1 MISRQI
7 LFFRPYISNQ
17 LSIFRNIHISKPIY
31 QSNNRSF
38 TLTKRNRKDK
48 FDGGALFLLII
59 PVSTFALGCWQ
70 VSRRK
75 WKINLIETLK
85 SRTQAEPISLLENL
99 DILPELEYY
108 PVRVRGKFDHSRE
121 ILIEPRSRLDL
132 VERENQVGPRQ
143 SRASGV
149 PGAHVIT
156 PFRVANRNFDILVNR
171 GYVPFDLRDPSTRRA
186 GQIEDEHEIIG
197 LLRSTD
203 YLHAM
208 WNKNEPL
215 KNIWR
220 VRDVAEMAA
229 AIQTAPIFIDEV
241 KSTSVPGGPI
251 GSQTNIQLRNEHLSY
266 IVTWFSLSAFTTFM
280 WLRKYVL

>member
-85 SRTQAEPISLLENL
+85 SRTQAEPISLLEKL
-99 DILPELEYY
+99 VFIIE
-108 PVRVRGKFDHSRE
+108 E
-121 ILIEPRSRLDL
+121 IL
-132 VERENQVGPRQ
+132 
-143 SRASGV
+143 
-149 PGAHVIT
+149 
-156 PFRVANRNFDILVNR
+156 
-171 GYVPFDLRDPSTRRA
+171 
-186 GQIEDEHEIIG
+186 
-197 LLRSTD
+197 
-203 YLHAM
+203 
-208 WNKNEPL
+208 
-215 KNIWR
+215 
-220 VRDVAEMAA
+220 
-229 AIQTAPIFIDEV
+229 
-241 KSTSVPGGPI
+241 
-251 GSQTNIQLRNEHLSY
+251 
-266 IVTWFSLSAFTTFM
+266 
-280 WLRKYVL
+280 